1 MSDADSFI
9 DEVTEEVRR
18 DRLFALFRRYG
29 WIAALVI
36 VAVVAGAAFNEYR
49 KAQATAAAQALGDA
63 MLAAL
68 DHDAPGD
75 RATSLAAIEADSPGG
90 EAMLDFLTAAA
101 RAEAGEAEA
110 AVADLQDIAR
120 NGDLPAIYRE
130 IANFKALVLQRET
143 LPAADRRLQFEALA
157 QPGKPLRLLA
167 EEQIALIDISEGE
180 TGAALD
186 RLQAI
191 LQDAETDA
199 VLRQRV
205 RQVIVALGGTPA
217 PEPGRQQG

>member
-18 DRLFALFRRYG
+18 DRLFRLMRRYG
-29 WIAALVI
+29 WIAAVVI

-49 KAQATAAAQALGDA
+49 KAQATASAQALGDA

-68 DHDAPGD
+68 ANDAPD
-75 RATSLAAIEADSPGG
+75 RRAEALAAIEADSPGG

-101 RAEAGEAEA
+101 RAEAGETEA

-120 NGDLPAIYRE
+120 NGDLPGIYRE
-130 IANFKALVLQRET
+130 IAQFKALTLQTET

-167 EEQIALIDISEGE
+167 EEQLALIDISEGATE
-180 TGAALD
+180 AALD

-191 LQDAETDA
+191 LQDAEADA
-199 VLRQRV
+199 GLQQRA

-217 PEPGRQQG
+217 PAPGRQQG

>member
-75 RATSLAAIEADSPGG
+75 RAASLAAIEAGSPGG

-120 NGDLPAIYRE
+120 NGDLPEIYRE
-130 IANFKALVLQRET
+130 IANFKALVLQGET

-199 VLRQRV
+199 VLQQRV

-217 PEPGRQQG
+217 PAPGRQQG